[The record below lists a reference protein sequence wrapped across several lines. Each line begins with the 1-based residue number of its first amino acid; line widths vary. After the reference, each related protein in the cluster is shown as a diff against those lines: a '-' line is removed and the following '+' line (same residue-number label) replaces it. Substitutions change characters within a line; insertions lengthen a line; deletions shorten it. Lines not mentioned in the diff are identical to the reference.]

1 MKAKPLRRSDRGRAA
16 RTVCLAFAAL
26 SRNIAEFTAA
36 LGAVWQC
43 FGMRRL
49 AALRG

>member
-1 MKAKPLRRSDRGRAA
+1 VKAKPLRRSDRGRAA

-36 LGAVWQC
+36 LGAP
-43 FGMRRL
+43 
-49 AALRG
+49 AASTLQKGAAYA